1 MTNQQ
6 VLNKKEKNYETL
18 YLELK
23 NDLNKIKDYD

>member
-1 MTNQQ
+1 
-6 VLNKKEKNYETL
+6 VEKEKNYETL